1 MFDTDPGV
9 SEASSKTFN
18 EEGSFKIRENNI
30 GALRTEFISY
40 MYSFKTNINVDFE
53 VNYDG
58 KGKIEKYEASYTG
71 MVRKEDNK
79 PHGFGRKII
88 KNDRII
94 EGSWDAG
101 DEQGMIRTIWYD
113 GSCSGTSQ
121 YYRGRPNIDDWF

>member
-1 MFDTDPGV
+1 
-9 SEASSKTFN
+9 
-18 EEGSFKIRENNI
+18 
-30 GALRTEFISY
+30 
-40 MYSFKTNINVDFE
+40 
-53 VNYDG
+53 
-58 KGKIEKYEASYTG
+58 

-113 GSCSGTSQ
+113 GSCSGISQ